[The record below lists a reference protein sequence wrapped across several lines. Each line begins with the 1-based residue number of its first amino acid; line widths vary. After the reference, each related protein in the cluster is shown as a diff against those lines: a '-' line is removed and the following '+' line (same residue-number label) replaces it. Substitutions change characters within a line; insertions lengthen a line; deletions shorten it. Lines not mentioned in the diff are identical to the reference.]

1 MNRLNS
7 LKTAALCITLIAP
20 AANALQPKEYPD
32 TVMIPE
38 RAIVLSG
45 DHTRSGSLMAI
56 LYDSSDLHFSEPSAP
71 RFLFL
76 DRQGKVALGIGG
88 YVKGTLQ
95 YDFGGSIDDGASFVT
110 YDIPVPQNPAQRNQF
125 YGNANHSTIFLQ
137 LVGKSKHF
145 GYYQMYVQTN
155 FSGDGNSGYGL
166 KLKQAYLSVGY
177 VTAGLAN
184 STFVDGSVGTPT
196 IDDQGPAGEISR
208 KNVLLRYAPRFND
221 HFSGA
226 IGVEMPS
233 VSYTVNTDVEKI
245 NPRVPDIPVYVQY
258 QWDGGK
264 SHIRLSGLFRDMSYR
279 DIKSG
284 RNHFKPGWAAQLS
297 GKTAA
302 GPLTFFYQGA
312 YGRGYGAY
320 LNDLGGNGFDL
331 VYSTT
336 EGKMEAPRTANFELG
351 MRYNAMSRLFFAA
364 SYSQARLFGVSHL
377 GPDTYRY
384 GQYISVSGFFD
395 IVPDLRVGLE
405 YLHGDRAN
413 VDRTHGRANRITGL
427 LQFSF

>member
-7 LKTAALCITLIAP
+7 LKAVVLCITLIAP

-245 NPRVPDIPVYVQY
+245 NPRVPDIPLYVQY

-351 MRYNAMSRLFFAA
+351 MRYNAKYTMPCRA
-364 SYSQARLFGVSHL
+364 SSSPPPTARPGFSVC
-377 GPDTYRY
+377 R
-384 GQYISVSGFFD
+384 ISDPTPTAMASTF
-395 IVPDLRVGLE
+395 L
-405 YLHGDRAN
+405 
-413 VDRTHGRANRITGL
+413 
-427 LQFSF
+427 

>member
-7 LKTAALCITLIAP
+7 LKAVVLCITLIAP

-208 KNVLLRYAPRFND
+208 KRAATLRPA
-221 HFSGA
+221 
-226 IGVEMPS
+226 
-233 VSYTVNTDVEKI
+233 
-245 NPRVPDIPVYVQY
+245 VQ
-258 QWDGGK
+258 
-264 SHIRLSGLFRDMSYR
+264 RPLFRRHRCGNAVGVLHCQYR
-279 DIKSG
+279 
-284 RNHFKPGWAAQLS
+284 R
-297 GKTAA
+297 
-302 GPLTFFYQGA
+302 
-312 YGRGYGAY
+312 
-320 LNDLGGNGFDL
+320 
-331 VYSTT
+331 
-336 EGKMEAPRTANFELG
+336 
-351 MRYNAMSRLFFAA
+351 
-364 SYSQARLFGVSHL
+364 
-377 GPDTYRY
+377 
-384 GQYISVSGFFD
+384 
-395 IVPDLRVGLE
+395 
-405 YLHGDRAN
+405 
-413 VDRTHGRANRITGL
+413 
-427 LQFSF
+427 